1 MMKKRQFTLLMVLVL
16 LFCSLTLSSCGQNSG
31 DEELMDELAEPEITV
46 KYLSGEYA
54 DQILKDGGEKV
65 LGTISID
72 EAGNGDYD
80 LTVNSMVI
88 VESSITDEGYYV
100 ADKNLSETDPLDS
113 EARVTYIRDKKKGPQ
128 VMDLDKFIAR
138 VQKDTASRESS
149 SDSDSE
155 EEKLYDVYI
164 IGGSALMILARE
176 LPDA

>member
-1 MMKKRQFTLLMVLVL
+1 
-16 LFCSLTLSSCGQNSG
+16 
-31 DEELMDELAEPEITV
+31 
-46 KYLSGEYA
+46 
-54 DQILKDGGEKV
+54 
-65 LGTISID
+65 
-72 EAGNGDYD
+72 
-80 LTVNSMVI
+80 MVI

-100 ADKNLSETDPLDS
+100 ADKNLSETVPLDS